1 MTNAKNGTFSKIP
14 FAQPASELDFGV
26 NELFY
31 SNHNIKRGL
40 RNSDGTG
47 VVAGLTHICNVH
59 GYVIDE
65 YERVPTEGK
74 LYIRGYDIEDIV
86 AGSERE
92 DRFGYEE
99 LAYLLLFGSLPT
111 KDELSQFR
119 SLLEEARELPN
130 GFIEDMIM
138 KAASPNVM
146 NMLERNVLALYSYD
160 NNADDYSLENTY
172 RQCISVTAKLPLC
185 MSAAYQVKRRVYDNQ
200 SFFIH
205 YPISGLSSAENILSM
220 MLPDRTFTHE
230 EAILLDRCMMLHAE
244 HGGGNNSTFAVRCL
258 TSAGTDTYSALGAGI
273 GSLKGFR
280 HGGANIKVVQQTK
293 QMKEAIKDLNDDEEI
308 EAYLKKV
315 MAKDAGDGTGLIY
328 GMGHAVYT
336 LSDPRARIL
345 KKEAAKLIEQKGY
358 TEDFKLLDA
367 VERIAPKLLAVRSV
381 TSGAFSANVDLY
393 SGLVY
398 QMLGIPEELYTPL
411 FAVARMAGWCAHRIE
426 EMQTCRRIMRPAY
439 RTMERIHEYKPI
451 NER

>member
-1 MTNAKNGTFSKIP
+1 MTNAKNGKFSEIP
-14 FAQPASELDFGV
+14 FAQSASDMDFGV

-74 LYIRGYDIEDIV
+74 LYIRGYDIEDII
-86 AGSERE
+86 AGSEKE
-92 DRFGYEE
+92 DRFGFEE
-99 LAYLLLFGSLPT
+99 VVYLLLFGNLPT
-111 KDELSQFR
+111 AKELSQFR
-119 SLLEEARELPN
+119 SLMEEARELPN

-160 NNADDYSLENTY
+160 NKADDYSLDNTY

-205 YPISGLSSAENILSM
+205 YPLSGLSTAENILSM

-293 QMKEAIKDLNDDEEI
+293 EMKAAIKDVNDDNEI
-308 EAYLKKV
+308 EEYLKKI
-315 MAKDAGDGTGLIY
+315 MAKEAGDGTGLIY

-336 LSDPRARIL
+336 LSDPRAKIL
-345 KKEAAKLIEQKGY
+345 KKEAAKLVEKKGY

-367 VERIAPKLLAVRSV
+367 IERIAPKLLATRSV

-411 FAVARMAGWCAHRIE
+411 FAVSRMAGWCAHRIE

-439 RTMERIHEYKPI
+439 RTMEKIHEYKPLT
-451 NER
+451 ER